1 VNSPVPVVPTPSVT
15 ADPQLRTTG
24 ARRRVAA
31 AVVAGMVLLAGV
43 GVLSWRNGYATA
55 VATRPLTDADIA
67 AKCRENYTYTDTHL
81 VGEPVQR
88 FVARDGDEQA
98 RVYVSEI
105 DNWMIVCRADA
116 AGVRS
121 GLGTDM
127 EPGPADRLQLFNAED
142 AVMKANLVVGRVPA
156 GTMTIRA
163 RLASGRVVTATHDSE
178 VFVVWAAGASVR
190 GAEVTATRADGSV
203 IAVTTAPAQF

>member
-1 VNSPVPVVPTPSVT
+1 VNSPTPVVPAPPVS
-15 ADPQLRTTG
+15 ADPRPRTGTRWRTT
-24 ARRRVAA
+24 A
-31 AVVAGMVLLAGV
+31 AVMATTALLAAV

-55 VATRPLTDADIA
+55 VAAQPPTDADIA

-88 FVARDGDEQA
+88 FVARDGDEQV

-116 AGVRS
+116 MGVRS
-121 GLGTDM
+121 GMGTDM
-127 EPGPADRLQLFNAED
+127 EPTRADRIQLFNADD
-142 AVMKANLVVGRVPA
+142 AVLKANLVVGRIPA
-156 GTMTIRA
+156 GTTTINA
-163 RLASGRVVTATHDSE
+163 RLASGRVVTGTHDSE

-190 GAEVTATRADGSV
+190 GAQLTATRADGSV
-203 IAVTTAPAQF
+203 IAATTAPAQF